1 MNAMHKGEIAGKSW
15 HSLDEADLLRVFKAN
30 KAQGLSAHQI
40 KFLQEKYGPNL
51 VANEEKT
58 TWYKVFLRQFFDVLI
73 MILFF
78 AGLVSIF
85 LGEET
90 NAIAIFGIII
100 LNSILGFTQEWKA
113 EKALEALQNMLAPSC
128 KVIREG
134 NIIIIPSSELVP
146 GDLVLLEAG
155 DRIPADLRILEAI
168 NLKADESLLTG
179 ESIAV
184 EKNSDLLKAD
194 VPISGRSNMLW
205 MGTSLTNG
213 RGRGLVVASG
223 PKTEFGKIASL
234 TQNIKRD
241 PTPLQKQLAVLGKQL
256 GIFAIAISILIS
268 VSGWFMGKPLLEMFM
283 TGISLAVAIV
293 PEGLPAV
300 VTITLALGIRTMVK
314 KKALLRRLQAAEALG
329 TATVIC
335 TDKTGTLTQNQ
346 MTVQKIFHLD
356 RSFEVTGVGYKP
368 EGSILSE
375 GQAVNL
381 KEDLTLMKLLT
392 TAELCNNSDVVEKEG
407 AWESRG
413 EATEASLKTL
423 VKKSSYTLAAYE
435 NLREISFNS
444 DRKRMSVIVKSD
456 NSSILLCKGAP
467 EVLLSLGSQVYENGK
482 PCNLTPERLA
492 ALENACEEFANQ
504 GLRTLCFADKE
515 VTGDEQQNEDQL
527 EADLRIIGI
536 VGIADPPRPEV
547 PEAIAAAKNAGI
559 RIMMITGDSKK
570 TAKAIGAR
578 VGLNTNQHL
587 LGKDIDRCS
596 DEELSELLHSEV
608 IFSRTTPE
616 HKLRIVSL
624 LQKQGEV
631 TAMTGDGVNDAPA
644 LRKADIGIAMGLR
657 GTDVAKGASDMV
669 LTDDNFASIIN
680 AIREGRRQYENI
692 KKFVCYLLTSNLG
705 ELLAI
710 FLNILL
716 GGPLILLPV
725 QILWVNLVTDG
736 LTSIALGLEPDEKD
750 VMNQKPR
757 KQREPIVNKPNLI
770 SISLVGGYIGI
781 VCLLL
786 FHYQLKKEDYEVAQT
801 MAFCFL
807 VSCENLAVLNF
818 RSLRTPIYKLDFF
831 SNPWLLAAL
840 SGTILIQFAA
850 VSFTFLQKGLHTV
863 SLSLEHWVII
873 FSLSLPILIIPEIYK
888 MIRKDPNSSNAHS
901 ANSPA
906 F

>member
-1 MNAMHKGEIAGKSW
+1 MKVKNHEQW
-15 HSLDEADLLRVFKAN
+15 HSVREDELLDSFGADKIKSFSKHQVENLR
-30 KAQGLSAHQI
+30 L
-40 KFLQEKYGPNL
+40 KYGQNV
-51 VANEEKT
+51 VANDEKT

-73 MILFF
+73 VILFF
-78 AGLVSIF
+78 AGLISLV
-85 LGEET
+85 LGEAT
-90 NAIAIFGIII
+90 DAIAIFGIIV
-100 LNSILGFTQEWKA
+100 LNGVLGFTQEWKA
-113 EKALEALQNMLAPSC
+113 EKALEALQGLLAPSC
-128 KVIREG
+128 KVMREG
-134 NIIIIPSSELVP
+134 AVNICPSSELVP
-146 GDLVLLEAG
+146 GDLIILEAG
-155 DRIPADLRILEAI
+155 DRIPADLRIIEAV
-168 NLKADESLLTG
+168 NLKVDESLLTG

-184 EKNSDLLKAD
+184 DKETKILTPE

-213 RGRGLVVASG
+213 RGRGLVVATGSM
-223 PKTEFGKIASL
+223 TEFGKIASL

-268 VSGWFMGKPLLEMFM
+268 LSGWFMGKPLLEMFM

-346 MTVQKIFHLD
+346 MTVQHVFHLD
-356 RSFEVTGVGYKP
+356 ANYEVTGVGYKP
-368 EGSILSE
+368 SGEVLLDGKPIDCRKDSIL
-375 GQAVNL
+375 A
-381 KEDLTLMKLLT
+381 KLLM
-392 TAELCNNSDVVEKEG
+392 TADLCNNSDIVEDHG
-407 AWESRG
+407 GWESRG
-413 EATEASLKTL
+413 EATEAALKAL
-423 VKKSSYTLAAYE
+423 VKKSGLSNFDSDL
-435 NLREISFNS
+435 LRELSFNS
-444 DRKRMSVIVKSD
+444 ERKRMSVIVKKE
-456 NSSILLCKGAP
+456 SSSLLLCKGAP
-467 EVLLSLGSQVYENGK
+467 EVLLSLASQVYKNGEAVAI
-482 PCNLTPERLA
+482 TPSLRSD
-492 ALENACEEFANQ
+492 LEKACEEFANQ
-504 GLRTLCFADKE
+504 GLRTLCFADKD
-515 VTGDEQQNEDQL
+515 VTGQEDEDASKL
-527 EADLRIIGI
+527 ESDLRIIGV

-547 PEAIAAAKNAGI
+547 PEAISAAKNAGI
-559 RIMMITGDSKK
+559 RIMMITGDSQK
-570 TAKAIGAR
+570 TAKAIGSK
-578 VGLNTNQHL
+578 VGLNATQHL
-587 LGKDIDRCS
+587 MGKDIDTKE
-596 DEELSELLHSEV
+596 DGELSKILQSEV

-705 ELLAI
+705 ELVAI

-750 VMNQKPR
+750 VMNQAPR

-770 SISLVGGYIGI
+770 SISLIGGYIGI

-786 FHYQLKKEDYEVAQT
+786 FHHQLKTEDYKVAQT

-807 VSCENLAVLNF
+807 VCCENLNVLNF
-818 RSLRTPIYKLDFF
+818 RSLRTPIHRIDFF
-831 SNPWLLAAL
+831 SNPWLLLAL
-840 SGTILIQFAA
+840 IGTMLIQFAA
-850 VSFTFLQKGLHTV
+850 VYLAFLQKGLQTTA
-863 SLSLEHWVII
+863 LSLDHWVLI
-873 FSLSLPILIIPEIYK
+873 FALSLPVLVIPEIYK
-888 MIRKDPNSSNAHS
+888 LLMMSSRGAKS
-901 ANSPA
+901 
-906 F
+906 